1 MTPLSTVEPDSNARP
16 RRTAGTGPRSGAARQ
31 CGAGEE
37 PATKPDPGG
46 TERRVARGPG
56 RAYVVQPGDTLAKIA
71 PARDVAGG
79 WRELYES
86 DKRAVGAE
94 TGLIL
99 PGQRLGL

>member
-1 MTPLSTVEPDSNARP
+1 
-16 RRTAGTGPRSGAARQ
+16 
-31 CGAGEE
+31 
-37 PATKPDPGG
+37 
-46 TERRVARGPG
+46 
-56 RAYVVQPGDTLAKIA
+56 VVQPGDTLAKIA